1 MAAGTLA
8 AVAIGGAAGALLR
21 YLIAVWIGRPSELP
35 WDILLVNL
43 SGAFALGILATLLAE
58 RFEVSAAVR
67 IGLTVGL
74 LGGYT
79 TFSTLSFDSLSLI
92 DEGRWGWALAN
103 LLASGAG
110 GLSAAWLG
118 QQLARL

>member
-1 MAAGTLA
+1 M
-8 AVAIGGAAGALLR
+8 LR
-21 YLIAVWIGRPSELP
+21 YLIAVWIGRPSGLP
-35 WDILLVNL
+35 WGILLVNL
-43 SGAFALGILATLLAE
+43 SGALALGLLATLLAE
-58 RFEVSAAVR
+58 RFAVSAAVR

-103 LLASGAG
+103 LLVSGAG
-110 GLSAAWLG
+110 GLGAAWLG